1 VYVSGR
7 SAMIFASIPKIRRAK
22 YEDYIQVQKTK
33 YRYKYKH
40 DYSFLPEERADD
52 ETATRRHNNTT

>member
-1 VYVSGR
+1 
-7 SAMIFASIPKIRRAK
+7 MIFASIPKIRRAK